1 MEPSEKYVFAQ
12 KKPMYDTIPL
22 IIFEKV
28 EKKYPK
34 VDVEDLKYYVP
45 STFWMKF
52 RILLFWI
59 LWAMLIIAMMICIL
73 TYFCFTPFVIPQVC
87 YANIQEDKLI
97 GIKN

>member
-1 MEPSEKYVFAQ
+1 MQRHYVKKEDTTQTEHMEPSEKYVFAQ

-45 STFWMKF
+45 INTSNK
-52 RILLFWI
+52 
-59 LWAMLIIAMMICIL
+59 
-73 TYFCFTPFVIPQVC
+73 
-87 YANIQEDKLI
+87 
-97 GIKN
+97 